1 MASMSQSPGRSQ
13 GRTADSISHADP
25 PDDGTEHPSDDDC
38 GCQNGTG
45 AGGLIDAC
53 AISLPPNDVVESIEF
68 DKFFIVNAQLD
79 DLQRPVTLSSSMQA
93 MRGSGFTAD
102 EVDTAAPELLLGAP
116 LSESKTEWNQTRR
129 IGERLRAAVAG
140 EASATKAT
148 VLDEERSTREQA
160 LTGDISRYGS
170 AMDAG
175 AAAAGARLA
184 FYLPYRQDWKLLGYN
199 RGRMVSS
206 ITLGPSE
213 EQTIEIFTWDQFSRT
228 SDLTTSFEV
237 EQSNEASGT
246 RRDTNDISRE
256 VTRQSGFEVTTDVKV
271 GMKLEVVNADFSAG
285 ATAST
290 GLNEG
295 DRNARQAVREATSRA
310 ATTVRSSR
318 VLKVVETRESGSQTR
333 VTRTIRNPNACH
345 TLTTAYFEILA
356 DYRVE
361 TALRATAIRLVV
373 LLESASLAQIQGFD
387 RAFVRSHERTL
398 TLALMDS
405 TLLPGFDAAR
415 YLDARERAC
424 AILCQRCDCGG
435 GGSAPGRDPEW
446 DAVAAAL
453 LALGTAVTTLR
464 TPITLSSVVAA
475 AMADPTSVTGTVRDA
490 FHRYIFGKALAS
502 KAPGLLPGLGG
513 LNLSA
518 PTPATADAAAAI
530 INGLSVETVDAL
542 TTVPGQLSDEV
553 WWEVWAVVFA
563 VLTEPI
569 ATSVTTGVVVGALGN
584 ATYDDAGLL
593 AAIGTVRTTYTAWQA
608 RQTEQRQV
616 DEAHAELERIAAE
629 ERALRVLDA
638 FPLRTT
644 ADNQERLDALLRHLN
659 DPRNIDHYRFAVWN
673 ERAGSADP
681 QLLALAMAGLTEGS
695 PVGSVDD
702 YLAVPLR
709 IPVGSALETFFAQS
723 TAALVKMSPLDVDE
737 HILPTAALY
746 AEAVPGECCACED
759 SIIRREGLELHALE
773 LANRLTEAE
782 IQRRLA
788 KIDADDLTGST
799 STEPFR
805 VAVELVD
812 HTGGTS

>member
-1 MASMSQSPGRSQ
+1 MPSTSRTHGVTRGRATDPT
-13 GRTADSISHADP
+13 RP
-25 PDDGTEHPSDDDC
+25 PDEPHEDHEHPDDDC
-38 GCQNGTG
+38 GCTSTPGSF
-45 AGGLIDAC
+45 IDEC

-68 DKFFIVNAQLD
+68 DKFFIVNAQLN

-93 MRGSGFTAD
+93 MRSTGFTAD
-102 EVDTAAPELLLGAP
+102 EVDTAAPELLMGAP
-116 LSESKTEWNQTRR
+116 LSKSKTEWNQTRR
-129 IGERLRAAVAG
+129 IGEKLQAATAADTAG
-140 EASATKAT
+140 TKAAGPDARPT
-148 VLDEERSTREQA
+148 ARKDAFGGASTH
-160 LTGDISRYGS
+160 GNPV
-170 AMDAG
+170 DAG
-175 AAAAGARLA
+175 AATAGARLA
-184 FYLPYRQDWKLLGYN
+184 FYLPFRQDWKLLGYN

-206 ITLGPSE
+206 ITLGPGE
-213 EQTIEIFTWDQFSRT
+213 EQTIEIFTWDRFTRT
-228 SDLTTSFEV
+228 SDSTTSFEL
-237 EQSNEASGT
+237 EQSNESSGT

-256 VTRQSGFEVTTDVKV
+256 VTRQSGFEVTTDAKV

-285 ATAST
+285 ANAST

-295 DRNARQAVREATSRA
+295 EKNARQAVREATSRA

-318 VLKVVETRESGSQTR
+318 VLKVVETRELGSETR
-333 VTRTIRNPNACH
+333 VTRTIRNPNSCH

-361 TALRATAIRLVV
+361 TALRADAIRLVV
-373 LLESASLAQIQGFD
+373 LLESASLAQVRTFD
-387 RAFVRSHERTL
+387 RAFIRSHERTL
-398 TLALMDS
+398 ILALLDS
-405 TLLPGFDAAR
+405 TLLPGFEAAR
-415 YLDARERAC
+415 FLDARERAC
-424 AILCQRCDCGG
+424 AILCQGCDCGSS
-435 GGSAPGRDPEW
+435 SAPARAPEW
-446 DAVAAAL
+446 DALAAAL
-453 LALGTAVTTLR
+453 RALGVAVGTLR
-464 TPITLSSVVAA
+464 TPVTLGSVIRS
-475 AMADPTSVTGTVRDA
+475 AMTDPTSIPATVRDA

-502 KAPGLLPGLGG
+502 KAPGLVPGLGG
-513 LNLSA
+513 LGLSA
-518 PTPATADAAAAI
+518 PTPAVADAAAGI
-530 INGLSVETVDAL
+530 INGLSTETIDAL
-542 TTVPGQLSDEV
+542 TTVPSQLANDV

-584 ATYDDAGLL
+584 GTYNDAGLL
-593 AAIGTVRTTYTAWQA
+593 AAMGNVRTTYAAWQA
-608 RQTEQRQV
+608 RQAELRQL
-616 DEAHAELERIAAE
+616 DEARAELDRIAAE

-644 ADNQERLDALLRHLN
+644 ADHQERLDALIAHLN

-709 IPVGSALETFFAQS
+709 IPAGSSLATFFDQS
-723 TAALVKMSPLDVDE
+723 IATLVKMSPLDVDE

-759 SIIRREGLELHALE
+759 SIIRREGLELDRLE
-773 LANRLTEAE
+773 LANQLTEAE

-788 KIDADDLTGST
+788 KIAAEDLSGHTNP
-799 STEPFR
+799 EPFP

-812 HTGGTS
+812 HSGGTS